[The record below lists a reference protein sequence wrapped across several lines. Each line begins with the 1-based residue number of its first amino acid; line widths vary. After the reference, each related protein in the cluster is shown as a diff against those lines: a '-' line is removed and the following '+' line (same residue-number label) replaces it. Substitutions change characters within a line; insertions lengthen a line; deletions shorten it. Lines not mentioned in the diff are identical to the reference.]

1 MWILVC
7 PLVAG
12 ILSGAVLFIFWCVEK
27 IKTVLIKYIPSWREK
42 AEESEKHMRQL
53 EETVRLQNIGE
64 DYIKYWANKERM
76 PHWLKESSLWN
87 AGLNEIRAGLIVKT
101 GDLYLYEIDN
111 LTPSKKEQ
119 IMKSMKELWDSVIA
133 FNTVTQR
140 GKIQDDDTLGSEMER
155 VWGELTSILSTHNKT
170 TRWLTSE
177 KIESLTKQALL
188 MPTGFPSMSGSL
200 EKEKRTV
207 NLLD

>member
-12 ILSGAVLFIFWCVEK
+12 ILSGFVLFIFWCVEK
-27 IKTVLIKYIPSWREK
+27 IKSVLIKNIPSWRKE
-42 AEESEKHMRQL
+42 AEESEKQMRQI

-64 DYIKYWANKERM
+64 DYIKYWANKEQM
-76 PHWLKESSLWN
+76 PDWLKESSLWK

-111 LTPSKKEQ
+111 LTPTKKEQ
-119 IMKSMKELWDSVIA
+119 ILQSMKELWDSVIA

-155 VWGELTSILSTHNKT
+155 VWGDLTSILSTHNKT

-188 MPTGFPSMSGSL
+188 MPTGFPIESGTL
-200 EKEKRTV
+200 KKEQ
-207 NLLD
+207 

>member
-1 MWILVC
+1 
-7 PLVAG
+7 
-12 ILSGAVLFIFWCVEK
+12 
-27 IKTVLIKYIPSWREK
+27 
-42 AEESEKHMRQL
+42 
-53 EETVRLQNIGE
+53 
-64 DYIKYWANKERM
+64 M
-76 PHWLKESSLWN
+76 PDWLNESSLWK

-111 LTPSKKEQ
+111 LTPTKKEQ
-119 IMKSMKELWDSVIA
+119 ILQSMKELWDSVIA

-155 VWGELTSILSTHNKT
+155 VWGDLTSILSTHNKT

-188 MPTGFPSMSGSL
+188 MPTGFPIESGTL
-200 EKEKRTV
+200 KKEQ
-207 NLLD
+207 